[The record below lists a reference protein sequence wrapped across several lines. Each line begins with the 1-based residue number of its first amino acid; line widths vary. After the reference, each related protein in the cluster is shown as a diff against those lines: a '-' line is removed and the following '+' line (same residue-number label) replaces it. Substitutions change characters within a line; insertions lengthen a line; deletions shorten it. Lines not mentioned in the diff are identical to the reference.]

1 MRFFAKR
8 FGQSATLRRCEIGDG
23 QLRRMLYRMAGFAA
37 LVSLLIGY
45 SAGVMIHLSPYPVQ
59 RLLSQSPLGTVV
71 VVVLALVS
79 LAALGVWGNQPGH
92 ADRIA
97 FVAGIISVGT
107 LAFIV
112 NVLAPSV
119 GWWGGRI
126 FEAPLFPLAALTALR
141 AIVLAALLLALY
153 RWLAHRRRWL
163 ALLAYSLISLAL
175 IPATI
180 YGDAIFLRTGALT
193 FSGGYT
199 ISLDAAV
206 GEVLLV
212 FPPVIYEF
220 LLAAPF
226 KAG

>member
-1 MRFFAKR
+1 
-8 FGQSATLRRCEIGDG
+8 
-23 QLRRMLYRMAGFAA
+23 MLYRLAGLTA
-37 LVSLLIGY
+37 LVGLLIGY
-45 SAGVMIHLSPYPVQ
+45 SAGAMMHVSPYPVQ
-59 RLLSQSPLGTVV
+59 RLLSQSPLVTVI
-71 VVVLALVS
+71 VVVLALVG
-79 LAALGVWGNQPGH
+79 LAGLGVWRKQPGCG
-92 ADRIA
+92 DRNA
-97 FVAGIISVGT
+97 FVAGIMSVGV
-107 LAFIV
+107 LAFIA
-112 NVLAPSV
+112 NALAPSV

-153 RWLAHRRRWL
+153 RWLARRQRWL

-199 ISLDAAV
+199 ISLDAAL